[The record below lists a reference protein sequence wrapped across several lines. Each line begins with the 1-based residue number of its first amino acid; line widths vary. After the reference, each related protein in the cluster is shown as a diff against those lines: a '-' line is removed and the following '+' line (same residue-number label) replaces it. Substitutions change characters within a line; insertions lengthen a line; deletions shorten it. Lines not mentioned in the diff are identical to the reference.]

1 MKRISLLLLAALWL
15 GAHAQDAGYQMPPP
29 AIADLL
35 LAKPTPSPSVDDK
48 GEWMILSQFNSY
60 PSVEELAQ
68 PELKIAGLR
77 LNPNNFGPSRRTYV
91 SAYTLRSLSS
101 LQDFAIAGLPANLLG
116 SNLSWSPNYK
126 KAAFTHTSNNAID
139 LYVIDIATKK
149 ATKINKQPLNAVL
162 GSPYAWISDE
172 ALVYKAITKPASAA
186 PPKPLKPKGPTVQQS
201 IGKAAPSPTFQDLI
215 KSPYDE
221 ELFAFMANSQLV
233 KWRNGVETKLGNADL
248 HNDIQVSPDQQYLLL
263 NTINKPFSY
272 LVQAYSFPATYT
284 VVDLN
289 GKTIATIAKN
299 PSSEGVPIGYDNV
312 EDFPRDI
319 SWRDDEPAT
328 IVYTKALDSGVF
340 KNNVTHHDALYVLS
354 APFNGPAKEW
364 TKVVKRFYGLQFTN
378 SNYAL
383 LYDGDLGKKQMR
395 LSKLGN
401 SNNVQEEIYT
411 RSMDDGYNNPGNPVT
426 AKNKFGASVV
436 ATFDG
441 GTKFMTNNTQGASAK
456 GDLPF
461 LAVFDV
467 VKKEK
472 NIVWR
477 CEEGVY
483 EYAAVV
489 LNVEK
494 QLVLTRKESQSM
506 VPNLYLR
513 DLKNNTAKAV
523 TSFPDPQPVLR
534 KVRKEKISYKRSD
547 GVDLTATVYL
557 PEGYKPGVDKPLPV
571 FMWAYPREFKSAAD
585 AAQVR
590 GSQNT
595 FTRIGWGS
603 IVFHVT
609 QGYCIMDE
617 TEFPIV
623 GEGDKEPNDNFV
635 EQLEMNA
642 RAAIEKIAQLGYGDS
657 TRVAVGGHSYGSF
670 MTANLLAHTNLFK
683 AGIAR
688 SGAHNRTLT
697 PFGFQNERR
706 TYWQAPE
713 IYFKMSPFSYADK
726 IKTPLLL
733 IHGDADNNPG
743 TFPIQSE
750 RLYNAIKGQ
759 GGKVRYVS
767 LPYESHG
774 YQGRENILHMLWEQQ
789 QWLDKWLK

>member
-1 MKRISLLLLAALWL
+1 MKQLLFCIAFLSCLFTQ
-15 GAHAQDAGYQMPPP
+15 AQDGYQMPPKE
-29 AIADLL
+29 IADLV
-35 LAKPTPSPSVDDK
+35 LAKPTPAVSVDTK
-48 GEWMILSQFNSY
+48 GEWMLLSQRSSY
-60 PSVEELAQ
+60 PTVEELAQ

-77 LNPNNFGPSRRTYV
+77 LNPNNFSPSRQSYV
-91 SAYTLRSLSS
+91 TNLTLKNMQT
-101 LQDFAIAGLPANLLG
+101 LQEFPITGLP
-116 SNLSWSPNYK
+116 SNLQAGRMTWSPNDK
-126 KAAFTHTSNNAID
+126 KIAFTNTQNSVVD
-139 LYVIDIATKK
+139 LYIIDVATKK
-149 ATKINKQPLNAVL
+149 ALKANKQPLNAVI
-162 GSPYAWISDE
+162 GNVFVWITDE
-172 ALVYKAITKPASAA
+172 MLIYKAATKSPSAA
-186 PPKPLKPKGPTVQQS
+186 PPKPLKPKGPAIQQS
-201 IGKAAPSPTFQDLI
+201 IGKAAPSFTYQDLI

-221 ELFAFMANSQLV
+221 DLFAFMATSQLV
-233 KWRNGVETKLGNADL
+233 KWSNGVETKLGMPDL
-248 HNDIQVSPDQQYLLL
+248 HNAISPSPDKKYVLTS
-263 NTINKPFSY
+263 TINKPFSY
-272 LVQAYSFPATYT
+272 LVTVYDFPATYAIM
-284 VVDLN
+284 DLM
-289 GKTIATIAKN
+289 GKQVAIVAKN
-299 PSSEGVPIGYDNV
+299 PSTEGVPIGYDNV
-312 EDFPRDI
+312 ENFPREI
-319 SWRDDEPAT
+319 NWRDDEPAT
-328 IVYTKALDSGVF
+328 ILYTKALDSGVF
-340 KNNVTHHDALYVLS
+340 KNNVPNHDALYVMP
-354 APFNGPAKEW
+354 APFTAAKEW
-364 TKVVKRFYGLQFTN
+364 VKIAKRFYGMQFTN
-378 SNYAL
+378 ANYAL
-383 LYDGDLGKKQMR
+383 LYDGDLAKKQMR
-395 LSKLGN
+395 LFKLN
-401 SNNVQEEIYT
+401 MANNGLEEIYT
-411 RSMDDGYNNPGNPVT
+411 RSMDDGYNDPGNPVT
-426 AKNKFGASVV
+426 VENKFGMDVV

-441 GTKFMTNNTQGASAK
+441 GNKFMTNNQQGASAK

-461 LAVFDV
+461 LAVFDIS
-467 VKKEK
+467 KKDK
-472 NIVWR
+472 SIIWR
-477 CEEGVY
+477 CEEGVM
-483 EYAAVV
+483 ELATVV
-489 LNVEK
+489 LDADK
-494 QLVLTRKESQSM
+494 QIVLTRKESQTS
-506 VPNLYLR
+506 VPNYYLR
-513 DLKNNTAKAV
+513 NLKDNATKAI
-523 TSFPDPQPVLR
+523 TSFQDPQPALR
-534 KVRKEKISYKRSD
+534 KVKKEKITYKRSD
-547 GVDLTATVYL
+547 GVDLTATVYM
-557 PEGYKPGVDKPLPV
+557 PADFKPGVDKPLPV

-642 RAAIEKIAQLGYGDS
+642 RAAIEKIAALGYGDS
-657 TRVAVGGHSYGSF
+657 SKVAVGGHSYGSF

-750 RLYNAIKGQ
+750 RLYNAIKGN
-759 GGKVRYVS
+759 GGTVRYVS

-789 QWLDKWLK
+789 QWLDKWLKGK